1 MDERR
6 LFSWLFYSAALRSL
20 ILMKKRRQRRE
31 GRMERG
37 GGPASAWIN
46 EGRPLTDGVTPAD
59 GCFNYSPSRS
69 TSCQRKNGN
78 ELLLGALF
86 SVFFAL

>member
-1 MDERR
+1 
-6 LFSWLFYSAALRSL
+6 
-20 ILMKKRRQRRE
+20 MKKRRQRQE

-59 GCFNYSPSRS
+59 GCFNYSPPPLYILSAEEW
-69 TSCQRKNGN
+69 K
-78 ELLLGALF
+78 
-86 SVFFAL
+86 

>member
-1 MDERR
+1 M
-6 LFSWLFYSAALRSL
+6 
-20 ILMKKRRQRRE
+20 
-31 GRMERG
+31 
-37 GGPASAWIN
+37 SAWNN
-46 EGRPLTDGVTPAD
+46 EGRLLTDGVTPAD
-59 GCFNYSPSRS
+59 GCFNYSPPRS